1 MVVGGR
7 YLPAVTFLRWA
18 MGTLVLLQDVAMATA
33 IRARD
38 DLKARCRLFMN
49 VAIRLW
55 VNVDVPTNI

>member
-1 MVVGGR
+1 
-7 YLPAVTFLRWA
+7 LPAVTFLRWA